1 MKATKI
7 LFSILLLTPFL
18 FAKEFV
24 VNSKNSKANF
34 QLTYQKT
41 NIVDGSFQD
50 ISGLIIFDEKEN
62 IIKSIKGSVDT
73 DSVLTQNGELTSLII
88 SEKILNSKKYPEIE
102 FKAEKISD
110 DKVFGDIT
118 INGVKRSVEFNIE
131 NSGIFLDKLYVTM
144 STTLKRSSFDLFW
157 DVLENFGSS
166 AVSNDIK
173 VSINIEA
180 TLQNDLI
187 FQIRI
192 IPYIFYIITLNN
204 IKNNEITLNSTKN
217 EIKLIEKM

>member
-18 FAKEFV
+18 YAKEFV

-73 DSVLTQNGELTSLII
+73 DSVSTQNGELTSLII

-102 FKAEKISD
+102 FVTEKISD
-110 DKVFGDIT
+110 DKVFGDIK
-118 INGVKRSVEFNIE
+118 INGVKRSVEFDIE

-173 VSINIEA
+173 VTINMEA

-187 FQIRI
+187 FQH
-192 IPYIFYIITLNN
+192 
-204 IKNNEITLNSTKN
+204 IKEKTK
-217 EIKLIEKM
+217 K

>member
-1 MKATKI
+1 MKTTKI
-7 LFSILLLTPFL
+7 LLSLLLLTPFL
-18 FAKEFV
+18 YAKEFV

-73 DSVLTQNGELTSLII
+73 DSVSTQNGELTSLII

-102 FKAEKISD
+102 FIAEKISD

-118 INGVKRSVEFNIE
+118 INGVKRSVEFDIE

-173 VSINIEA
+173 VSIDIEA

-187 FQIRI
+187 FQHA
-192 IPYIFYIITLNN
+192 
-204 IKNNEITLNSTKN
+204 KEKTK
-217 EIKLIEKM
+217 K

>member
-7 LFSILLLTPFL
+7 LLSILLLTPFL
-18 FAKEFV
+18 YAKEFV

-73 DSVLTQNGELTSLII
+73 DSVSTQNGELTSLII

-118 INGVKRSVEFNIE
+118 INGVKRSVEFDIE

-187 FQIRI
+187 FQH
-192 IPYIFYIITLNN
+192 
-204 IKNNEITLNSTKN
+204 IK
-217 EIKLIEKM
+217 EIKRASF

>member
-7 LFSILLLTPFL
+7 LLSILLLTPFL
-18 FAKEFV
+18 YAKEFV

-73 DSVLTQNGELTSLII
+73 DSVSTQNGELTSLII

-118 INGVKRSVEFNIE
+118 INGVKRSVEFDIE

-187 FQIRI
+187 FQHV
-192 IPYIFYIITLNN
+192 
-204 IKNNEITLNSTKN
+204 KEKTK
-217 EIKLIEKM
+217 K

>member
-7 LFSILLLTPFL
+7 LLSILLLTPFL
-18 FAKEFV
+18 YAKEFV

-73 DSVLTQNGELTSLII
+73 DSVSTQNGELTSLII

-102 FKAEKISD
+102 FIAEKISD

-118 INGVKRSVEFNIE
+118 INGVKRSVEFDIE

-187 FQIRI
+187 FQHA
-192 IPYIFYIITLNN
+192 
-204 IKNNEITLNSTKN
+204 KEKTK
-217 EIKLIEKM
+217 K

>member
-7 LFSILLLTPFL
+7 LLSILLLTPFL
-18 FAKEFV
+18 YAKEFV

-73 DSVLTQNGELTSLII
+73 DSVSTQNGELTSLII

-102 FKAEKISD
+102 FVTEKISD
-110 DKVFGDIT
+110 DKVFGDIK
-118 INGVKRSVEFNIE
+118 INGVKRSVEFDIE

-173 VSINIEA
+173 VTINMEA
-180 TLQNDLI
+180 TLKNDLI
-187 FQIRI
+187 FQH
-192 IPYIFYIITLNN
+192 
-204 IKNNEITLNSTKN
+204 IKEKTK
-217 EIKLIEKM
+217 K

>member
-7 LFSILLLTPFL
+7 LLSILLLTPFL
-18 FAKEFV
+18 YAKEFV

-50 ISGLIIFDEKEN
+50 ISGLIIFDDKEN

-73 DSVLTQNGELTSLII
+73 DSVSTQNGELTSLII

-102 FKAEKISD
+102 FIAEKISD
-110 DKVFGDIT
+110 DKVFGNIT
-118 INGVKRSVEFNIE
+118 INGVKRSVEFDIE

-173 VSINIEA
+173 VTINMEA

-187 FQIRI
+187 FQH
-192 IPYIFYIITLNN
+192 
-204 IKNNEITLNSTKN
+204 IKEKTK
-217 EIKLIEKM
+217 K

>member
-1 MKATKI
+1 MKTTKI
-7 LFSILLLTPFL
+7 LLSILLLTPFL
-18 FAKEFV
+18 YAKEFV

-73 DSVLTQNGELTSLII
+73 DSVSTQNGELTSLII

-102 FKAEKISD
+102 FKAEKITD
-110 DKVFGDIT
+110 DKVFGDIK
-118 INGVKRSVEFNIE
+118 INGVKRSVEFDIE

-173 VSINIEA
+173 VTINMEA

-187 FQIRI
+187 FQHA
-192 IPYIFYIITLNN
+192 
-204 IKNNEITLNSTKN
+204 KEKTK
-217 EIKLIEKM
+217 K

>member
-7 LFSILLLTPFL
+7 LLSILLLTPFL
-18 FAKEFV
+18 YAKEFV

-73 DSVLTQNGELTSLII
+73 DSVSTQNGELTSLII

-102 FKAEKISD
+102 FIAEKIID

-118 INGVKRSVEFNIE
+118 INGVKRSVEFDIE

-173 VSINIEA
+173 VSIDIEA

-187 FQIRI
+187 FQHA
-192 IPYIFYIITLNN
+192 
-204 IKNNEITLNSTKN
+204 KEKTK
-217 EIKLIEKM
+217 K

>member
-1 MKATKI
+1 MKTTKI
-7 LFSILLLTPFL
+7 LLSILLLTPFL
-18 FAKEFV
+18 YAKEFV

-73 DSVLTQNGELTSLII
+73 DSVSTQNGELTSLII

-102 FKAEKISD
+102 FIAEKIID

-118 INGVKRSVEFNIE
+118 INGVKRSVEFDIE

-173 VSINIEA
+173 VSIDIEA

-187 FQIRI
+187 FQHA
-192 IPYIFYIITLNN
+192 
-204 IKNNEITLNSTKN
+204 KEKTK
-217 EIKLIEKM
+217 K

>member
-7 LFSILLLTPFL
+7 LLSILLLTPFL
-18 FAKEFV
+18 YAKEFV

-73 DSVLTQNGELTSLII
+73 DSVSTQNGELTSLII

-118 INGVKRSVEFNIE
+118 INGVKRSVEFDIE

-157 DVLENFGSS
+157 DILENFGSS

-187 FQIRI
+187 FQHA
-192 IPYIFYIITLNN
+192 
-204 IKNNEITLNSTKN
+204 KEKTK
-217 EIKLIEKM
+217 K

>member
-18 FAKEFV
+18 YAKEFV

-73 DSVLTQNGELTSLII
+73 DSIATQNGELTSLII

-102 FKAEKISD
+102 FKAEKITD
-110 DKVFGDIT
+110 NKVFGDIT
-118 INGVKRSVEFNIE
+118 INGVKRSVQFDIE

-187 FQIRI
+187 FQH
-192 IPYIFYIITLNN
+192 
-204 IKNNEITLNSTKN
+204 IKEKTK
-217 EIKLIEKM
+217 K

>member
-7 LFSILLLTPFL
+7 LLSILLLTPFL
-18 FAKEFV
+18 YAKEFV

-73 DSVLTQNGELTSLII
+73 DSVSTQNGELTSLII

-102 FKAEKISD
+102 FIAEKISD

-118 INGVKRSVEFNIE
+118 INGVKRSVQFDIE

-173 VSINIEA
+173 VSIDIEA

-187 FQIRI
+187 FQHA
-192 IPYIFYIITLNN
+192 
-204 IKNNEITLNSTKN
+204 KEKTK
-217 EIKLIEKM
+217 K

>member
-7 LFSILLLTPFL
+7 LLSILLLTPFL
-18 FAKEFV
+18 YAKEFV

-73 DSVLTQNGELTSLII
+73 DSVSTQNGELTSLII

-102 FKAEKISD
+102 FIAEKITD
-110 DKVFGDIT
+110 DKVFGDIK
-118 INGVKRSVEFNIE
+118 INGVKRSVEFDIE
-131 NSGIFLDKLYVTM
+131 NSGIFLDKLYVAM

-157 DVLENFGSS
+157 DVLEDFGSS

-173 VSINIEA
+173 VTINMEA

-187 FQIRI
+187 FQH
-192 IPYIFYIITLNN
+192 
-204 IKNNEITLNSTKN
+204 IKEKTK
-217 EIKLIEKM
+217 K

>member
-7 LFSILLLTPFL
+7 LLSILLLTPFL
-18 FAKEFV
+18 YAKEFV

-73 DSVLTQNGELTSLII
+73 DSVSTQNGELTSLII

-102 FKAEKISD
+102 FVAEKISD
-110 DKVFGDIT
+110 DKVFGDIK
-118 INGVKRSVEFNIE
+118 INGVKRSVEFDIE

-187 FQIRI
+187 FQH
-192 IPYIFYIITLNN
+192 
-204 IKNNEITLNSTKN
+204 IKEKTK
-217 EIKLIEKM
+217 K

>member
-7 LFSILLLTPFL
+7 LLSILLLTPFL
-18 FAKEFV
+18 YAKEFV

-73 DSVLTQNGELTSLII
+73 DSVSTQNGELTSLII

-102 FKAEKISD
+102 FVTEKISD
-110 DKVFGDIT
+110 DKVFGDIK
-118 INGVKRSVEFNIE
+118 INGVKRSVEFDIE

-173 VSINIEA
+173 VTINMEA

-187 FQIRI
+187 FQH
-192 IPYIFYIITLNN
+192 
-204 IKNNEITLNSTKN
+204 TK
-217 EIKLIEKM
+217 EKTKK

>member
-1 MKATKI
+1 MKTTKI
-7 LFSILLLTPFL
+7 LLSILLLTPFL
-18 FAKEFV
+18 YAKEFV

-73 DSVLTQNGELTSLII
+73 DSVSTQNGELTSLII

-102 FKAEKISD
+102 FVTEKISD

-118 INGVKRSVEFNIE
+118 INGVKRSVEFDIE

-173 VSINIEA
+173 VTINMEA

-187 FQIRI
+187 FQHA
-192 IPYIFYIITLNN
+192 
-204 IKNNEITLNSTKN
+204 KEKTK
-217 EIKLIEKM
+217 K

>member
-7 LFSILLLTPFL
+7 LLSILLLTPFL
-18 FAKEFV
+18 YAKEFV

-73 DSVLTQNGELTSLII
+73 DSVSTQNGELTSLII

-102 FKAEKISD
+102 FIAEKITD
-110 DKVFGDIT
+110 DKVFGDIK
-118 INGVKRSVEFNIE
+118 INGVKRSVEFDIE

-187 FQIRI
+187 FQHA
-192 IPYIFYIITLNN
+192 
-204 IKNNEITLNSTKN
+204 KEKTK
-217 EIKLIEKM
+217 K

>member
-7 LFSILLLTPFL
+7 LLSILLLTPFL
-18 FAKEFV
+18 YAKEFV

-73 DSVLTQNGELTSLII
+73 DSVSTQNGELTSLII

-102 FKAEKISD
+102 FIAEKISD

-118 INGVKRSVEFNIE
+118 INGVKRSVEFDIE

-173 VSINIEA
+173 VSIDIEA

-187 FQIRI
+187 FQH
-192 IPYIFYIITLNN
+192 
-204 IKNNEITLNSTKN
+204 IKEKTK
-217 EIKLIEKM
+217 K

>member
-7 LFSILLLTPFL
+7 LLSILLLTPFL
-18 FAKEFV
+18 YAKEFV

-73 DSVLTQNGELTSLII
+73 DSVSTQNGELTSLII

-102 FKAEKISD
+102 FIAEKISD
-110 DKVFGDIT
+110 DKVFGGIT
-118 INGVKRSVEFNIE
+118 INGVKRSVEFDIE

-173 VSINIEA
+173 VSIDIEA

-187 FQIRI
+187 FQHA
-192 IPYIFYIITLNN
+192 
-204 IKNNEITLNSTKN
+204 KEKTK
-217 EIKLIEKM
+217 K

>member
-73 DSVLTQNGELTSLII
+73 DSVSTQNGELTSLII

-102 FKAEKISD
+102 FVTEKISD
-110 DKVFGDIT
+110 DKVFGDIK
-118 INGVKRSVEFNIE
+118 INGVKRSVEFDIE

-173 VSINIEA
+173 VTINMEA

-187 FQIRI
+187 FQHA
-192 IPYIFYIITLNN
+192 
-204 IKNNEITLNSTKN
+204 KEKTK
-217 EIKLIEKM
+217 K

>member
-7 LFSILLLTPFL
+7 LLSILLITPFL
-18 FAKEFV
+18 YAKEFV

-73 DSVLTQNGELTSLII
+73 DSVSTQNGELTSLII

-102 FKAEKISD
+102 FIAEKISD

-118 INGVKRSVEFNIE
+118 INGVKRSVEFDIE

-144 STTLKRSSFDLFW
+144 STTLKRSYFDLFW

-173 VSINIEA
+173 VSIDIEA

-187 FQIRI
+187 FQHA
-192 IPYIFYIITLNN
+192 
-204 IKNNEITLNSTKN
+204 KEKTK
-217 EIKLIEKM
+217 K

>member
-7 LFSILLLTPFL
+7 LLSILLLTPFL
-18 FAKEFV
+18 YAKEFV

-34 QLTYQKT
+34 QLIYQKT

-73 DSVLTQNGELTSLII
+73 DSVSTQNGELTSLII

-102 FKAEKISD
+102 FIAEKISD
-110 DKVFGDIT
+110 DKVFCDIT
-118 INGVKRSVEFNIE
+118 INGVKRSVEFDIE

-173 VSINIEA
+173 VTINMEA

-187 FQIRI
+187 FQHA
-192 IPYIFYIITLNN
+192 
-204 IKNNEITLNSTKN
+204 KEKTK
-217 EIKLIEKM
+217 K

>member
-7 LFSILLLTPFL
+7 LLSILLLTPFL
-18 FAKEFV
+18 YAKEFV

-73 DSVLTQNGELTSLII
+73 DSVSTQNGELTSLII
-88 SEKILNSKKYPEIE
+88 SEKILNSKKYSEIE
-102 FKAEKISD
+102 FIAEKISD

-118 INGVKRSVEFNIE
+118 INGVKRSVEFDIE

-173 VSINIEA
+173 VSIDIEA

-187 FQIRI
+187 FQHA
-192 IPYIFYIITLNN
+192 
-204 IKNNEITLNSTKN
+204 KEKTK
-217 EIKLIEKM
+217 K

>member
-7 LFSILLLTPFL
+7 LLSILLLTPFL
-18 FAKEFV
+18 YAKEFV

-73 DSVLTQNGELTSLII
+73 DSVSTQNGELTSLII

-187 FQIRI
+187 FQHA
-192 IPYIFYIITLNN
+192 
-204 IKNNEITLNSTKN
+204 KEKTK
-217 EIKLIEKM
+217 K

>member
-7 LFSILLLTPFL
+7 LLSILLLTPFL
-18 FAKEFV
+18 YAKEFV

-73 DSVLTQNGELTSLII
+73 DSIATQNGELTSLII

-102 FKAEKISD
+102 FIAEKISD

-118 INGVKRSVEFNIE
+118 INGVKRSVEFDIE

-187 FQIRI
+187 FQHA
-192 IPYIFYIITLNN
+192 
-204 IKNNEITLNSTKN
+204 KEKTK
-217 EIKLIEKM
+217 K

>member
-7 LFSILLLTPFL
+7 LLSILLLTPFL
-18 FAKEFV
+18 YAKEFV

-73 DSVLTQNGELTSLII
+73 DSVSTQNGELTSLII

-102 FKAEKISD
+102 FITEKISD
-110 DKVFGDIT
+110 DKVFGDIK
-118 INGVKRSVEFNIE
+118 INGVKRSVEFDIE

-187 FQIRI
+187 FQH
-192 IPYIFYIITLNN
+192 
-204 IKNNEITLNSTKN
+204 IKEKTK
-217 EIKLIEKM
+217 K

>member
-7 LFSILLLTPFL
+7 LLSILLLTPFL
-18 FAKEFV
+18 YAKEFV

-50 ISGLIIFDEKEN
+50 ISGLIIFDEKEK

-73 DSVLTQNGELTSLII
+73 DSVSTQNGELTSLII

-118 INGVKRSVEFNIE
+118 INGVKRSVEFDIE

-187 FQIRI
+187 FQH
-192 IPYIFYIITLNN
+192 
-204 IKNNEITLNSTKN
+204 IKEKTK
-217 EIKLIEKM
+217 K

>member
-7 LFSILLLTPFL
+7 LLSILLLTPFL
-18 FAKEFV
+18 YAKEFV

-73 DSVLTQNGELTSLII
+73 DSVSTQNGELTSLII

-102 FKAEKISD
+102 FIAEKISD

-118 INGVKRSVEFNIE
+118 INGVKRSVEFDIE
-131 NSGIFLDKLYVTM
+131 NSGIFLDKLYVAM

-173 VSINIEA
+173 VTINMEA

-187 FQIRI
+187 FQH
-192 IPYIFYIITLNN
+192 
-204 IKNNEITLNSTKN
+204 IKEKTK
-217 EIKLIEKM
+217 K

>member
-18 FAKEFV
+18 YAKEFV

-73 DSVLTQNGELTSLII
+73 DSVSTQNGELTSLII

-102 FKAEKISD
+102 FIAEKISD

-118 INGVKRSVEFNIE
+118 INGVKRSVEFDIE

-173 VSINIEA
+173 VSIDIEA

-187 FQIRI
+187 FQHA
-192 IPYIFYIITLNN
+192 
-204 IKNNEITLNSTKN
+204 KEKTK
-217 EIKLIEKM
+217 K

>member
-1 MKATKI
+1 MKTTKI
-7 LFSILLLTPFL
+7 LLSILLLTPFL
-18 FAKEFV
+18 YAKEFV

-73 DSVLTQNGELTSLII
+73 DSVSTQNGELTSLII

-102 FKAEKISD
+102 FIAEKISD

-118 INGVKRSVEFNIE
+118 INGVKRSVEFDIE

-157 DVLENFGSS
+157 DILENFGSS

-173 VSINIEA
+173 VSIDIEA

-187 FQIRI
+187 FQHA
-192 IPYIFYIITLNN
+192 
-204 IKNNEITLNSTKN
+204 KEKTK
-217 EIKLIEKM
+217 K

>member
-7 LFSILLLTPFL
+7 LLSILLLTPFL
-18 FAKEFV
+18 YAKEFV

-73 DSVLTQNGELTSLII
+73 DSVSTQNGELTSLII

-102 FKAEKISD
+102 FIAEKISD

-118 INGVKRSVEFNIE
+118 INGVKRSVEFDIE

-173 VSINIEA
+173 VSIDIEA

-187 FQIRI
+187 FQHA
-192 IPYIFYIITLNN
+192 
-204 IKNNEITLNSTKN
+204 KEKTKN
-217 EIKLIEKM
+217 SIDF

>member
-7 LFSILLLTPFL
+7 LLSILLLTPFL
-18 FAKEFV
+18 YAKEFV

-73 DSVLTQNGELTSLII
+73 DSVSTQNGELTSLII

-102 FKAEKISD
+102 FIAEKISD

-118 INGVKRSVEFNIE
+118 INGVKRSIEFDIE

-187 FQIRI
+187 FQH
-192 IPYIFYIITLNN
+192 
-204 IKNNEITLNSTKN
+204 IKEKTK
-217 EIKLIEKM
+217 K

>member
-7 LFSILLLTPFL
+7 LLSILLLTPFL
-18 FAKEFV
+18 YAKEFV

-73 DSVLTQNGELTSLII
+73 DSVSTQNGELTSLII

-102 FKAEKISD
+102 FKAEKITD
-110 DKVFGDIT
+110 NKVFGDIT
-118 INGVKRSVEFNIE
+118 INGVKRSVEFDIE

-144 STTLKRSSFDLFW
+144 STTLKRSYFDLFW

-173 VSINIEA
+173 VTINMEA

-187 FQIRI
+187 FQH
-192 IPYIFYIITLNN
+192 
-204 IKNNEITLNSTKN
+204 IKEKTK
-217 EIKLIEKM
+217 K

>member
-7 LFSILLLTPFL
+7 LLSILLLTPFL
-18 FAKEFV
+18 YAKEFV

-73 DSVLTQNGELTSLII
+73 DSVSTQNGELTSLII

-102 FKAEKISD
+102 FIAEKISD
-110 DKVFGDIT
+110 DKVFGDIK
-118 INGVKRSVEFNIE
+118 INGVKRSVEFDIE

-173 VSINIEA
+173 VTINMEA

-187 FQIRI
+187 FQH
-192 IPYIFYIITLNN
+192 
-204 IKNNEITLNSTKN
+204 TK
-217 EIKLIEKM
+217 EKTKK

>member
-7 LFSILLLTPFL
+7 LLSILLLTPFL
-18 FAKEFV
+18 YAKEFV

-73 DSVLTQNGELTSLII
+73 DSVSTQNGELTSLII

-118 INGVKRSVEFNIE
+118 INGVKRSVEFDIE

-173 VSINIEA
+173 VTINMEA
-180 TLQNDLI
+180 TLQNVLI
-187 FQIRI
+187 FQ
-192 IPYIFYIITLNN
+192 YI
-204 IKNNEITLNSTKN
+204 K
-217 EIKLIEKM
+217 EKTRK

>member
-1 MKATKI
+1 MKTTKI
-7 LFSILLLTPFL
+7 LLSILLLTPFL
-18 FAKEFV
+18 YAKEFV

-73 DSVLTQNGELTSLII
+73 DSVSTQNGELTSLII

-102 FKAEKISD
+102 FIAEKISD

-118 INGVKRSVEFNIE
+118 INGVKRSVEFDIE

-187 FQIRI
+187 FQH
-192 IPYIFYIITLNN
+192 
-204 IKNNEITLNSTKN
+204 IKEKTK
-217 EIKLIEKM
+217 K

>member
-7 LFSILLLTPFL
+7 LLSILLLTPFL
-18 FAKEFV
+18 YAKEFV

-73 DSVLTQNGELTSLII
+73 DSVSTQNGELTSLII

-102 FKAEKISD
+102 FVTEKISD
-110 DKVFGDIT
+110 DKVFGDIK
-118 INGVKRSVEFNIE
+118 INGVKRSVEFDIE

-173 VSINIEA
+173 VSIDIEA

-187 FQIRI
+187 FQHA
-192 IPYIFYIITLNN
+192 
-204 IKNNEITLNSTKN
+204 K
-217 EIKLIEKM
+217 EKAKK